1 MSRTI
6 PQNSALY
13 RNDRLLIDRL
23 LSHQGEPLPSHVTDA
38 ARLFIRY
45 RDTTHLD
52 LVTDLLHAC
61 DRWDM
66 SINTVQERAKEIW
79 TSGWR
84 PGGYS
89 AAVTVGSGADQ
100 DDS

>member
-1 MSRTI
+1 MSRTL

-13 RNDRLLIDRL
+13 QNDRLLVDRL
-23 LSHQGEPLPSHVTDA
+23 LSHQGEPSPSQITDA
-38 ARLFIRY
+38 ARLLSRY
-45 RDTTHLD
+45 QDTTHLD
-52 LVTDLLHAC
+52 LVTD
-61 DRWDM
+61 
-66 SINTVQERAKEIW
+66 IAKAISHWGSTPADNNQKAKAIW
-79 TSGWR
+79 ESGWR